1 MSTAKYPSIF
11 SLQMEAIVF
20 IILQIFYAMH
30 AVLKIGEYSR
40 IFSGNI
46 QSHAMFRP
54 TARKRKYLMI
64 IKKSVS
70 LPWGRVKV
78 KYHK

>member
-30 AVLKIGEYSR
+30 TDLEIEEYSW

-54 TARKRKYLMI
+54 TVCERKYLMI

-70 LPWGRVKV
+70 LP
-78 KYHK
+78 